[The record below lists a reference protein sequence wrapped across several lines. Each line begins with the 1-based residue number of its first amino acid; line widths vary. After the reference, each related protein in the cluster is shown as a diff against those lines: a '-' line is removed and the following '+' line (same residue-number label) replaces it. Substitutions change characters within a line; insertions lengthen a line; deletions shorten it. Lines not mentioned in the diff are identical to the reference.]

1 MISEQDKKI
10 IQDCIAN
17 QAPAWEK
24 FILRFWGLVMWS
36 IKTRLV
42 KTSYKYTDS
51 DTEDILQEVFCC
63 LYSENKLSQL
73 KDLSKI
79 TGWLYVL
86 SANKAINYM
95 KRTKGLVA
103 EKSISIEEKITSSP
117 ENNITIADTLHD
129 RNLNPIQ
136 QLDLKLK
143 KEILSDIIESL
154 QPKEKLVLNLY
165 YLYENSVKEIA
176 LSVGL
181 AQGSVA
187 SIISRAKDKIKLFIE
202 EKEIK

>member
-10 IQDCIAN
+10 IQDCIN
-17 QAPAWEK
+17 NLSPAWER
-24 FILRFWGLVMWS
+24 FIRRFSGLVMWS

-95 KRTKGLVA
+95 RRTKGLVA
-103 EKSISIEEKITSSP
+103 EKSISIDEKITSSP
-117 ENNITIADTLHD
+117 ENNITIADTLHAKT
-129 RNLNPIQ
+129 LNPIQ

-143 KEILSDIIESL
+143 KEILADIIESL

-165 YLYENSVKEIA
+165 YLYENSIKEIS
-176 LSVGL
+176 LSMGL

>member
-10 IQDCIAN
+10 IQDCIN
-17 QAPAWEK
+17 NLSPAWER
-24 FILRFWGLVMWS
+24 FIRRFSGLVMWS
-36 IKTRLV
+36 IKTRLL

-51 DTEDILQEVFCC
+51 DTEDILQEVFSC

-73 KDLSKI
+73 KDISRI
-79 TGWLYVL
+79 TGWLCVL

-95 KRTKGLVA
+95 RRTKGLVA
-103 EKSISIEEKITSSP
+103 EKSISIDEKITSGP
-117 ENNITIADTLHD
+117 ENNITIADTLHAKT
-129 RNLNPIQ
+129 LNPIQ

-143 KEILSDIIESL
+143 KEILADIIESL

-165 YLYENSVKEIA
+165 YLYENSIKEIS
-176 LSVGL
+176 LRMGL